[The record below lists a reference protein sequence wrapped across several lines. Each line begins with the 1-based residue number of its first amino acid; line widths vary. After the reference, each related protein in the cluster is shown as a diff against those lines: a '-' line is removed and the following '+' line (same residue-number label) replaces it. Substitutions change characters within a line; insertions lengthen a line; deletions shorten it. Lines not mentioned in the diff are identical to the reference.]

1 MGRHLS
7 VGGFSPGSVVTVF
20 SFAFERMQRD
30 PTFQVTEPS
39 VMSEFEVQA
48 FLWHGLRQ
56 LGWNV
61 RGEVKAR
68 FNKRTT
74 VRFDLA
80 VFNDSKLKGIIEV
93 KGAPIKHKTSWT
105 DTRQGTRYSQ
115 FDVPV
120 RIIYG
125 YQQATLALEEAKQ
138 NKFW

>member
-1 MGRHLS
+1 M
-7 VGGFSPGSVVTVF
+7 T
-20 SFAFERMQRD
+20 
-30 PTFQVTEPS
+30 
-39 VMSEFEVQA
+39 EFEVQA
-48 FLWHGLRQ
+48 FLWHGLRK

-68 FNKRTT
+68 FAKRST

-80 VFNDSKLKGIIEV
+80 VFDKTKLTGIIEIKASPV
-93 KGAPIKHKTSWT
+93 KHKTCWA
-105 DTRQGTRYSQ
+105 DTRQGKRYTQ

-125 YQQATLALEEAKQ
+125 HDEASLALEEAKQ

>member
-1 MGRHLS
+1 M
-7 VGGFSPGSVVTVF
+7 T
-20 SFAFERMQRD
+20 
-30 PTFQVTEPS
+30 
-39 VMSEFEVQA
+39 EFEVQA

-68 FNKRTT
+68 FQKRCT

-80 VFNDSKLKGIIEV
+80 VFEASKLVGIIEI
-93 KGAPIKHKTSWT
+93 KAAPVKHKTSWL
-105 DTRQGTRYSQ
+105 DTRQGQRYSQ
-115 FDVPV
+115 FNVPV

-125 YQQATLALEEAKQ
+125 HYEATLALEEAKQ